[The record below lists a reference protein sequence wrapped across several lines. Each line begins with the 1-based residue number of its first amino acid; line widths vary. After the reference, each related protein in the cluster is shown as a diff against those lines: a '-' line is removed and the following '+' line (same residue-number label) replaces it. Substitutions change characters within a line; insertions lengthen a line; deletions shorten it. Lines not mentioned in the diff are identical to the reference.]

1 MNEFKIGSAVMV
13 TAGKEKGLLFAVVG
27 FSGERLLICDGRT
40 RRLNTPKT
48 KSVKHVEGLD
58 LVLPEQCFRS
68 NKELRRAL
76 TAISE
81 TKHAATCN

>member
-1 MNEFKIGSAVMV
+1 MNEFKIGSAVRV

-27 FSGERLLICDGRT
+27 YSGERLLICDGRT

-48 KSVKHVEGLD
+48 KSAKHVESID
-58 LVLPEQCFRS
+58 ISLPDGCFRS

-76 TAISE
+76 TAISVN
-81 TKHAATCN
+81 TGTQQLV

>member
-48 KSVKHVEGLD
+48 KSVKHVSSIGITLQSE
-58 LVLPEQCFRS
+58 CFRS

-81 TKHAATCN
+81 TKHAAC

>member
-1 MNEFKIGSAVMV
+1 MNEFKIGSAVRV

-27 FSGERLLICDGRT
+27 YSGERLLICDGRT

-48 KSVKHVEGLD
+48 KSAKHVAGLN
-58 LVLPEQCFRS
+58 LILPNDCFRS

-76 TAISE
+76 TAISKSY
-81 TKHAATCN
+81 TQIV

>member
-1 MNEFKIGSAVMV
+1 MNELKIGSAVKV

-27 FSGERLLICDGRT
+27 SSGERLLICDGRT

-48 KSVKHVEGLD
+48 KSVKHVAGLN
-58 LVLPEQCFRS
+58 LILPNDCFRS

-76 TAISE
+76 TAISKSY
-81 TKHAATCN
+81 TLIV